1 MSYATLL
8 FPTYET
14 AVAAAQALGFWDS
27 ETDQL
32 LTQGQTI
39 REDGTAFSWMIDEIG
54 LDPVVVPGTY
64 DEEDN
69 ELTAPL
75 RLQGYA
81 VNACGELPEAVSAYA
96 IPYGSAGRVFSGT
109 GSEPHTL
116 EPLTGNY
123 LQAVA
128 MPIDDPEP

>member
-8 FPTYET
+8 FPDYQT
-14 AVAAAQALGFWDS
+14 AVAAAMALGFWDIVN
-27 ETDQL
+27 DQL

-39 REDGTAFSWMIDEIG
+39 RPDGTAFSWAIDEIG
-54 LDPVVVPGTY
+54 LDPVVVPGEY
-64 DEEDN
+64 DEEGA

-81 VNACGELPEAVSAYA
+81 VNACGELPEAVDAYA
-96 IPYGSAGRVFSGT
+96 IPYGAAGRVFAGT
-109 GSEPHTL
+109 GAEPHTL

-123 LQAVA
+123 RQPVAVP
-128 MPIDDPEP
+128 MEEP